1 MRRRAVLAGLALG
14 LGGCGYRLVHAPAD
28 PLGPFEVVAGR
39 VYVPDAGAIGAME
52 EGARAEL
59 SRAGA
64 LGPGGGAIEVELLRF
79 DMESEGIAAGKGAA
93 GAPLARGVR
102 VVALGRA
109 RMRRAGSTAVD
120 RDTGDVGA
128 GGGRGA
134 SARDARRGG
143 ARGRSAAGRGAGA
156 EAAGVPRA
164 GRLLTSVTVS
174 LKPPADLG
182 LHVGGERAEVLV
194 GQRAEHVE
202 GEC

>member
-1 MRRRAVLAGLALG
+1 M
-14 LGGCGYRLVHAPAD
+14 HAPAD

-79 DMESEGIAAGKGAA
+79 DMEAEGIAVGKGPA

-109 RMRRAGSTAVD
+109 RMRRAGSGVVE
-120 RDTGDVGA
+120 RDTGDVRAGETAGLGA
-128 GGGRGA
+128 DTA
-134 SARDARRGG
+134 QALATHDEAARAAARR
-143 ARGRSAAGRGAGA
+143 
-156 EAAGVPRA
+156 
-164 GRLLTSVTVS
+164 
-174 LKPPADLG
+174 LG
-182 LHVGGERAEVLV
+182 EVLV
-194 GQRAEHVE
+194 RRLLGFPEPGDFLRRASAGSEAARSASALRVE
-202 GEC
+202 SAPLPLALVHRVNRRRERSD